1 LERTC
6 WHRPTLQTNRVYAE
20 RSKYLPAFFFLR
32 HSGNQLGVAAFLA
45 LIIKSL
51 VPAKHFF
58 SALIWREICRKFC
71 TPQYR
76 ATVSGLLRPSE
87 AIHKGRIMSMNDSAT
102 RVSPPTTPQQPYRK
116 RIAWF
121 GRKLLPVGLL
131 LAGGMTLIFIV
142 GIAQRL
148 GWLRA
153 TEGTS
158 NSVSTVAGSIFTCP
172 MHPQIR
178 QPAPGRCPIC
188 GMELVPASSGAADLK
203 EFSVKIEPAQ
213 RRLANIQTAQAE
225 SSTLQATLT
234 TVGAIAIDESRQ
246 ATIAAYIDGRL
257 ERLFADYTG
266 VEVAKGDH
274 LAVIY
279 SPQLY
284 GAQVEY
290 VEARRASSASS
301 GLPAVRQAQEA
312 LAANTRQRL
321 REFGMTD
328 AQITELEN
336 SGKAQSRLTIY
347 APQGGTVVEKL
358 AVEGNYVKSGDPIYR
373 IAELSTVWLM
383 LKLFPEDATRIRFG
397 QRVEA
402 AIQSLPG
409 ETLIGRVAFIDPTV
423 DPKTR
428 SVGVRVELI
437 NVRGQLR
444 PGDYASATI
453 TLPIGPQGKVYD
465 ADLAG
470 KWISPMHPQIVR
482 EASGQ
487 CPICGMDLVPT
498 SKYGFTDEPL
508 PQPES
513 LHVPRQA
520 VLLAGGNSIVYVES
534 TPGEFEIRPVTIG
547 PILRDKIVV
556 LEGLKAGEEVAT
568 AGNFLID
575 SQMQLAGKPSLIDPT
590 RAMAKSKERKGPL
603 VFEQVAVT
611 PIGGDAGKNLE
622 ALHAAYFEVQK
633 ALANDNKPPASSA
646 QALHKAALAL
656 SGTPALPA
664 ASARLVQAIAAK
676 SEHLH
681 HQDLAG
687 ARKDFKPISH
697 AIVTLASQVR
707 REGAQNSFTH
717 FYCPMVEDGGGDWL
731 QSGGELLNPYF
742 GSEMLHCGEKVQ
754 ELPVQGKTTIKVDPH
769 QNHKALPLN
778 QGKT

>member
-1 LERTC
+1 M
-6 WHRPTLQTNRVYAE
+6 
-20 RSKYLPAFFFLR
+20 
-32 HSGNQLGVAAFLA
+32 
-45 LIIKSL
+45 
-51 VPAKHFF
+51 
-58 SALIWREICRKFC
+58 SA
-71 TPQYR
+71 
-76 ATVSGLLRPSE
+76 
-87 AIHKGRIMSMNDSAT
+87 NDSAT
-102 RVSPPTTPQQPYRK
+102 NVSPATTPLRPYRK

-121 GRKLLPVGLL
+121 GRQLLPVGLF
-131 LAGGMTLIFIV
+131 LAGGITLIFIV

-153 TEGTS
+153 TEVTS
-158 NSVSTVAGSIFTCP
+158 NAESTVDGSIFTCP

-188 GMELVPASSGAADLK
+188 GMELVPASSGAADLN

-225 SSTLQATLT
+225 SSTLQDTLG

-290 VEARRASSASS
+290 IEARRASNASS
-301 GLPAVRQAQEA
+301 GLAAVRQAQQS

-328 AQITELEN
+328 VQLTELDN

-373 IAELSTVWLM
+373 IADLSTVWLM
-383 LKLFPEDATRIRFG
+383 LRLFPEDVSRIRFG

-409 ETLIGRVAFIDPTV
+409 ETLVGRVAFIDPTV

-428 SVGVRVELI
+428 SVGVRVELL
-437 NVRGQLR
+437 NERGRLR
-444 PGDYASATI
+444 PGDYAAASI

-482 EASGQ
+482 EKSGQ

-520 VLLAGGNSIVYVES
+520 VLLAGGNSVVYVES
-534 TPGEFEIRPVTIG
+534 KPGEFEIRPVTIG

-590 RAMAKSKERKGPL
+590 RAVAKSKERKGPL
-603 VFEQVAVT
+603 MFEQVAVT
-611 PIGGDAGKNLE
+611 PIGGDAGKHLE
-622 ALHAAYFEVQK
+622 ALYAAYFDVQK
-633 ALANDNKPPASSA
+633 GLANDKKPQADSA
-646 QALHKAALAL
+646 QALHQAALIL
-656 SGTPALPA
+656 ISDPAFPV
-664 ASARLVQAIAAK
+664 ASAKLAQAIAAK

-681 HQDLAG
+681 HHDLTG
-687 ARKDFKPISH
+687 ARNDFRPISH
-697 AIVTLASQVR
+697 AIVALASQVR
-707 REGAQNSFTH
+707 SEGAQNSFTH
-717 FYCPMVEDGGGDWL
+717 FYCPMVKDGGGDWL

-742 GSEMLHCGEKVQ
+742 GSQMLHCGEKVQ
-754 ELPVQGKTTIKVDPH
+754 EFHPQGKGATDSQPH
-769 QNHKALPLN
+769 QNHQTVPLN
-778 QGKT
+778 KGNS